1 MRARL
6 ALAVSETH
14 YELREVH
21 LARKPA
27 AMLAA
32 SPKGTVPVLVLEGGT
47 VIDESLHIMRW
58 SLNRNDP
65 EGWLDRDDDDLIGMN
80 DRAFKHALDRYK
92 YPNRHGADPAEH
104 RERGMGFLFRLEA
117 RLVDSRHLCGSRRG
131 LADAALAPFVRQ
143 FAAVDPGW
151 FAAQDVPRLQAWLAA
166 YTGSPLFERIMTRV
180 SPWSPPDGTAEPSAS
195 EGRQSID
202 RQAGKALL
210 R

>member
-6 ALAVSETH
+6 ALAVSETR

-32 SPKGTVPVLVLEGGT
+32 SPKGTVPVLVLQDGA

-58 SLNRNDP
+58 ALGRNDP
-65 EGWLDRDDDDLIGMN
+65 EGWLDRDDDDLIGIN
-80 DRAFKHALDRYK
+80 DGAFKHALDRYK
-92 YPNRHGADPAEH
+92 YPNRHRADPAEH
-104 RERGMGFLFRLEA
+104 RERGMGFLFTLEGRL
-117 RLVDSRHLCGSRRG
+117 LDSHLCGSRRG

-143 FAAVDPGW
+143 FAAVDPAW
-151 FAAQDVPRLQAWLAA
+151 FAAQNLPRLQAWLAA
-166 YTGSPLFERIMTRV
+166 YTGSPLFEGIMMRV
-180 SPWSPPDGTAEPSAS
+180 SPWSPPAGTGESTAS
-195 EGRQSID
+195 GGWQSID
-202 RQAGKALL
+202 QQAGKAIV